1 FWDRRGLGTIR
12 LFDARGLESVCGAAR
27 LGPDGLLVTGEE
39 LAARLG
45 RSRRAIKVA
54 LLDQRAVAGVG
65 NIYAAEILHRVGID
79 PRTACRSIPVTGWQA
94 IADATR
100 LVLAEAVRFAGSSIG
115 DRTYRAVDGRPGRF
129 QHRHRVYGREGR
141 ACATCGGSVTRIVQ
155 AQRSTFFCPGCQPRG
170 RRGPRRG
177 GEPGRELLLGE
188 WALDA
193 PQQSVSAAGIGP
205 AEHRRL
211 AADQGGGCP
220 AAAPGRARRR
230 RGRSRILPVRRD
242 RWPRGRA
249 AAGGP
254 VDAVRAPGGRFA

>member
-1 FWDRRGLGTIR
+1 MSQSQPPTSQQTSPKPRGTHWARVAGLMLLADPPTVEHVRLVVDLESSAAGPSRPSLRMLFWDRRGLGTIR
-12 LFDARGLESVCGAAR
+12 LFDARSLESVCGAAR

-45 RSRRAIKVA
+45 SSRRAIKVA

-79 PRTACRSIPVTGWQA
+79 PRMACRSIPLAGWQA
-94 IADATR
+94 IANATR

-129 QHRHRVYGREGR
+129 QHRHRVYGREGL

-170 RRGPRRG
+170 RRGAGGRR
-177 GEPGRELLLGE
+177 PDRSGRTRT
-188 WALDA
+188 
-193 PQQSVSAAGIGP
+193 AGI
-205 AEHRRL
+205 R
-211 AADQGGGCP
+211 
-220 AAAPGRARRR
+220 
-230 RGRSRILPVRRD
+230 
-242 RWPRGRA
+242 
-249 AAGGP
+249 
-254 VDAVRAPGGRFA
+254 